1 MLPTVTPVD
10 PAWLDISAQR
20 ERFKLCFANGYWDCS
35 EDRFYEGSIPEH
47 RFLSGVRAPLQPRDQ
62 RYVDLVHHGA
72 GGDVQASLQQHGGA
86 RLHAQGTGA
95 ALADDQAANCFVL
108 GDSNTGKGVL
118 TRFLELT
125 FPGVVAQF
133 NASRRAAT
141 TPPRTTSGSCRSST
155 AASLSAT
162 SSTSGP
168 GRPAGAR
175 SARASTARSRG
186 ASCPAGRIAWS
197 AACCMLHRNAIK
209 VIPRF
214 TPFILANDAPEIDNP
229 SDSGTHMDRHAV
241 DRDRAR
247 AGGPHEFR
255 ADKSL
260 KGRIAQREYQN
271 TA

>member
-95 ALADDQAANCFVL
+95 ALAGDQAANYFVL

-133 NASRRAAT
+133 NASHLGAE
-141 TPPRTTSGSCRSST
+141 SSNDP
-155 AASLSAT
+155 AKDDQLQWVVPVFH
-162 SSTSGP
+162 SSIVVSNEFN
-168 GRPAGAR
+168 
-175 SARASTARSRG
+175 
-186 ASCPAGRIAWS
+186 
-197 AACCMLHRNAIK
+197 L
-209 VIPRF
+209 
-214 TPFILANDAPEIDNP
+214 
-229 SDSGTHMDRHAV
+229 
-241 DRDRAR
+241 RAR
-247 AGGPHEFR
+247 AAGGRTER
-255 ADKSL
+255 A
-260 KGRIAQREYQN
+260 RIN
-271 TA
+271 SKI